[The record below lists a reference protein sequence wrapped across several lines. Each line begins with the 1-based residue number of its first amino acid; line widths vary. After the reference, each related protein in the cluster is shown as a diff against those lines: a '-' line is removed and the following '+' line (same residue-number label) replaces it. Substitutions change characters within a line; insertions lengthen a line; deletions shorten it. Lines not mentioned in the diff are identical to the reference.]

1 MIGDCEWCGKP
12 AQRSDFIFALRSSWI
27 HLACLGDIV
36 DSARVKNR
44 MGRPAIVRVDV
55 PDDEDRAAICPHCG
69 RSFDGLHG
77 VKVHIRRMHRD
88 AGKESVTVE

>member
-1 MIGDCEWCGKP
+1 LIGDCEWCGRP
-12 AQRSDFIFALRSSWI
+12 AAKADFVFALRSSWI

-44 MGRPAIVRVDV
+44 MGRPAVMRVDV
-55 PDDEDRAAICPHCG
+55 PDEDRAAICPHCG

-77 VKVHIRRMHRD
+77 VEVHMHRMHRG
-88 AGKESVTVE
+88 AEKEAVTVE